1 MKSYNMPKI
10 TKKSDTTLLGEKS
23 DLYKLYETD
32 QAITWCAGCGNYPIQ
47 NALKRALTL
56 ENFGI
61 KDILF
66 VFEIGCNGNGSD
78 KIGGYTFHGLH
89 GRAIS
94 AAAGASL
101 ANPKLKV
108 IASGGDGATMSEGIN
123 HLIHAVRS
131 NYPMMFI
138 HHNNLNY
145 ALTTG
150 QASST
155 TKRGFPMNSSPEG
168 VLIDPINP
176 TEFVLGLNPTFVA
189 RSFSGDIKHMTKVMR
204 EALKHKGFA
213 YVEILQVCPTYN
225 KATSQKWYLDRVKYT
240 DGLKGYKPNNIEKA
254 KKLSHDMDN
263 EIYLG
268 VLYKK
273 EDQPN
278 FYERLTYRKDLQTTP
293 VQEVNHYPINDLL
306 NEFK

>member
-1 MKSYNMPKI
+1 MPKN
-10 TKKSDTTLLGEKS
+10 TKKSVLELLEERS
-23 DLYKLYETD
+23 ELYKLFETD
-32 QAITWCAGCGNYPIQ
+32 QAITWCAGCGNYSIQ

-56 ENFGI
+56 EGFGI

-94 AAAGASL
+94 AAAGAAL

-123 HLIHAVRS
+123 HLIHGVRS
-131 NYPMMFI
+131 NYPMMFV

-150 QASST
+150 QASAT
-155 TKRGFPMNSSPEG
+155 TKRGFPMNGSPDG
-168 VLIDPINP
+168 ALIDPINP

-189 RSFSGDIKHMTKVMR
+189 RSFSGNIKHMTKIMR
-204 EALKHKGFA
+204 EALQHNGFA

-225 KATSQKWYLDRVKYT
+225 KATPQKWYLERVKYLE
-240 DGLKGYKPNNIEKA
+240 DLKGYKPVNIEKA
-254 KKLSHDMDN
+254 KKLAHDMDN

-268 VLYKK
+268 VFYKNN
-273 EDQPN
+273 EQPN
-278 FYERLTYRKDLQTTP
+278 YYERLIYRKDVKTVP
-293 VQEVNHYPINDLL
+293 VEEVNHYPINDYLK
-306 NEFK
+306 EFI